1 MCVCIQ
7 CNWQESP
14 KYQAAAAVAA
24 AAAALTAHTTH
35 ILTKK
40 QRGKKYARANRNP
53 TELKRGLNGC
63 AHVRQRILVQFVT
76 LLRRSIQSRC
86 VWYVP
91 TSQRKN
97 FEIIL
102 VSVLDFVAFFQ
113 TNFSRFFVH
122 LRRPC
127 FFSFELCVLMSHFW
141 CFHNS
146 CWKSACCLK
155 FICLHIIIDTIFVLF
170 ANSVWSVV
178 RVIASFLN
186 CRMF

>member
-113 TNFSRFFVH
+113 TNFSRFLCICGVRVFFFWVVRSNVTFLVFSHFV
-122 LRRPC
+122 L
-127 FFSFELCVLMSHFW
+127 EKCVLFKIYLFAYHYW
-141 CFHNS
+141 YH
-146 CWKSACCLK
+146 
-155 FICLHIIIDTIFVLF
+155 FVLF

-178 RVIASFLN
+178 CVIASFLN